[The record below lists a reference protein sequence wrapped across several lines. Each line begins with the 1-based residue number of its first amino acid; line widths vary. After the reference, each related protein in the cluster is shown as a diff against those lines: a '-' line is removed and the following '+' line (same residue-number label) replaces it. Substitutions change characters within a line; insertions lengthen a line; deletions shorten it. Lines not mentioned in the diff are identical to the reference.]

1 MWSRILLIVVFLMAS
16 FGSSGSDLSSLEMR
30 AQLGSKKGTMLSA
43 EMPGRIKRIPL
54 EDGERFRRGQ
64 LLLEFD
70 CDLQEAQLAKANA
83 QLHAAENT
91 LQGQQRLAELN
102 AIGMVELFNSEA
114 EVLKARADVSYLQV
128 MMRRCRIT
136 APFDG
141 RVIQYG
147 VREHQSVQSSH
158 ELVEVMD
165 EGVLELVFLVPSR
178 WLSWLEPGYRFE
190 VQIDDTGKVY
200 PARVLRTAA
209 RVDAISQTVRTVAE
223 LDGQFPELLPGMS
236 GTVLLRPNPIQ
247 SIPAFPPSSGS

>member
-1 MWSRILLIVVFLMAS
+1 MKNGFSPWLRISLSGMFVLAS
-16 FGSSGSDLSSLEMR
+16 FGSSASGVSNLEMR
-30 AQLGSKKGTMLSA
+30 AQLGSQKGTILSA

-54 EDGERFRRGQ
+54 QDGERFRRGQ

-83 QLHAAENT
+83 QLRATENT

-128 MMRRCRIT
+128 IMRRCRIT

-147 VREHQSVQSSH
+147 VREHQSVQTSH

-165 EGVLELVFLVPSR
+165 DGALELVFLVPSQ

-190 VQIDDTGKVY
+190 VKIDDTGNVY

-209 RVDAISQTVRTVAE
+209 KVDAISQTVRTVAE
-223 LDGQFPELLPGMS
+223 LDGRFPELLPGMS
-236 GTVLLRPNPIQ
+236 GTVQLRPNPM
-247 SIPAFPPSSGS
+247 